1 MFNICGLDCIDLGN
15 GIYKVEQPKIN
26 EINLEK
32 WLSSQTN
39 LVFLVRDDY
48 SEIFAVGDRDV
59 EDVGMKLRKYA
70 KELGI
75 KDYHIDICL
84 NTRGIRVDGPIIR

>member
-26 EINLEK
+26 EINLK
-32 WLSSQTN
+32 QWISSQTN
-39 LVFLVRDDY
+39 LVFLIRDDY
-48 SEIFAVGDRDV
+48 SEILAVGDRDV
-59 EDVGMKLRKYA
+59 EDVGIKLREYA

-75 KDYHIDICL
+75 EDYLVYVCL
-84 NTRGIRVDGPIIR
+84 NTRGIRVDGPIIK